1 MTEVHFHTGLD
12 DPLAYACR
20 LLRKA
25 RVRDAR
31 LVVAGEPDQL
41 DRLDVLLWTFEPQ
54 GFLPH
59 ARLREGT
66 TPPARLADT
75 PIWLADA
82 PASAPYHEVLVN
94 LGSAVCG
101 GFESFERL
109 IELVGRDPRDVA
121 AGRQRWQHFKARGY
135 PVTHV
140 ERGE

>member
-25 RVRDAR
+25 RARDAR
-31 LVVAGEPDQL
+31 LVVAGGAAAL
-41 DRLDVLLWTFEPQ
+41 DRLDVLLWTFEPH

-59 ARLREGT
+59 ARLRGGAV
-66 TPPARLADT
+66 PPTRLADT
-75 PIWLADA
+75 PIWLADDPAQA
-82 PASAPYHEVLVN
+82 PHHEVLVN
-94 LGSAVCG
+94 LGTEVCA

-109 IELVGRDPRDVA
+109 VELVGRDPQDVA
-121 AGRQRWQHFKARGY
+121 AGRRRWQHFKSRGY
-135 PVTHV
+135 PVTHL